1 MNSIEIK
8 NKNLINLL
16 NDYSDWFEQVDKS
29 LIKVRGETIC
39 SILLNNIILSGANSE

>member
-16 NDYSDWFEQVDKS
+16 NDYSDWFQGVDKS
-29 LIKVRGETIC
+29 LIKIQGEKDENEYYT
-39 SILLNNIILSGANSE
+39 SNE